1 VVGEVDVM
9 SAVLLFEDVPNDQVV
24 TRLAPLMTSCTLSSV
39 MPRDTPATV
48 KRTRDPEAR
57 RAAILEAAR
66 QALAENGY
74 ARTTIRDVAQR
85 AGVTHGLVMR
95 HFGSKERL
103 MLAAF
108 PEPPGLAET
117 VAGDPATL
125 PERLAAVF
133 VNRMETNAGEDPL
146 LAVIRSAATNEA
158 AAATLYDEMRRQS
171 TRMLSSVLPAEALE
185 VRADLITSLFIGV
198 AFERYVMRT
207 GGLAAIDADELTG
220 HLAGIIRHILAP
232 VLPAAAQI
240 PNI

>member
-1 VVGEVDVM
+1 MEPPTN
-9 SAVLLFEDVPNDQVV
+9 AQTPE
-24 TRLAPLMTSCTLSSV
+24 
-39 MPRDTPATV
+39 PRP
-48 KRTRDPEAR
+48 RRRDPEGR

-74 ARTTIRDVAQR
+74 ARTTIRDVARR

-95 HFGSKERL
+95 HFGSKEQL

-108 PEPPGLAET
+108 PAPPGLAAT

-125 PERLAAVF
+125 PERMATLF
-133 VNRMETNAGEDPL
+133 VERMETGAGEDPL
-146 LAVIRSAATNEA
+146 LAVIRSAATNER

-171 TRMLSSVLPAEALE
+171 TRMLAAVLAPEALE
-185 VRADLITSLFIGV
+185 VRADLITSMFIGIT
-198 AFERYVMRT
+198 FERYVIRT
-207 GGLAAIDADELTG
+207 GGLATIGPDELTH

-232 VLPAAAQI
+232 VLREASQD

>member
-1 VVGEVDVM
+1 M
-9 SAVLLFEDVPNDQVV
+9 TASANAQTPE
-24 TRLAPLMTSCTLSSV
+24 
-39 MPRDTPATV
+39 PRA
-48 KRTRDPEAR
+48 RRRDPEGR

-74 ARTTIRDVAQR
+74 ARTTIRDVARR

-95 HFGSKERL
+95 HFGSKEQL

-108 PEPPGLAET
+108 PEPPGLAAT

-125 PERLAAVF
+125 PDRLAAVF
-133 VNRMETNAGEDPL
+133 VDRMETNAGEDPL
-146 LAVIRSAATNEA
+146 LAVIRSAATNER

-171 TRMLSSVLPAEALE
+171 ARMLASVLAPEALE
-185 VRADLITSLFIGV
+185 VRADLITSMFIGI

-207 GGLAAIDADELTG
+207 GGLAAISPEELTG

-232 VLPAAAQI
+232 VLLAASQD

>member
-1 VVGEVDVM
+1 M
-9 SAVLLFEDVPNDQVV
+9 SPPANAQTPE
-24 TRLAPLMTSCTLSSV
+24 
-39 MPRDTPATV
+39 PRA
-48 KRTRDPEAR
+48 RRRDPEGR

-95 HFGSKERL
+95 HFGSKEQL

-108 PEPPGLAET
+108 PEPPGLAAT

-133 VNRMETNAGEDPL
+133 VDRMETNAGEDPL
-146 LAVIRSAATNEA
+146 LAVIRSAATNER
-158 AAATLYDEMRRQS
+158 AAATLYDQMRRQS
-171 TRMLSSVLPAEALE
+171 TRMLAPLLAPEALD
-185 VRADLITSLFIGV
+185 VRADLITSMFIGV

-207 GGLAAIDADELTG
+207 GGLAAIRPDELTD

-232 VLPAAAQI
+232 ALLDVSHD
-240 PNI
+240 PNICDPPPG